1 MFYTQVFEKGMH
13 VRISSFLEGSKVLI
27 QHQTGFRNLC
37 LTLMSL
43 NSSMDELINLFEN
56 RDYIIGVFLDFSQV
70 FDTVD
75 LGISFQ
81 SYLS

>member
-1 MFYTQVFEKGMH
+1 MFYTQVFEKSMH

-27 QHQTGFRNLC
+27 QHQIGFRNLC
-37 LTLMSL
+37 LTLMAL

-75 LGISFQ
+75 LGI
-81 SYLS
+81 